1 MSDKKHVSKKRAAA
15 NGRPARATCSAIP
28 AIESA
33 YLNLGTAKSD
43 CDWARHY
50 WVLENWPDALMHI
63 REAIAQLESAKAK
76 IEAHTKPNTNL
87 SGAAAAFDRKTC

>member
-1 MSDKKHVSKKRAAA
+1 MTTPEPNSERSREA
-15 NGRPARATCSAIP
+15 GGSACIP

-33 YLNLGTAKSD
+33 FLNLGTAKSD

-63 REAIAQLESAKAK
+63 REAIAQLESARAK
-76 IEAHTKPNTNL
+76 IEAHAKPNTHHPVL
-87 SGAAAAFDRKTC
+87 PGDVGEEP